1 MRFVAEITLTVSGSA
16 QTFYVASSGWTTRP
30 TDTPASTHIAGRLLD
45 AGSLS
50 RSLFSGARVAG
61 ATRPAFGMLR
71 IVNADGA
78 LDAWAGYAAGGG
90 KVLVRMGD
98 EDAAYPAG
106 YTTVYIA
113 YVKRLV
119 CTMRDIEIHLRDR
132 SDLLDRPFLT
142 RGFAGT
148 GGFEGTTGVSGRLRQ
163 WVSEAPGYIEPQM
176 VDVNRQLYFVHST
189 QCYPGGRGAHKV
201 YEGGVEIAREAD
213 YASSSDCWSTAPTP
227 GKARYLF
234 DTDGVWFRIAAP
246 PVYDLRCFAYGQMPG
261 GSAWNA
267 VALAAQAGIAG
278 GTGTLGVTDIL
289 VDDDRTYL
297 EVLTDAAA
305 AIGWFGMT
313 RLDAF
318 RCGTLAAPSGSP
330 VYEFTQHNARGWSRG
345 YVPGMEEP
353 VWRVTLNGGQTW
365 PSNIAA
371 AAPDTMI
378 EALTRSPWQ
387 SSSVVEDA
395 AILAANPGALHAVV
409 ETRSRRWTG
418 PASIAAFAATY
429 LGLFGVRRSLYTC
442 EVPMTAATLA
452 LELHDTVQIKL
463 PRFGASS
470 GVLARVVQQEIRC
483 AERRIRYGLW
493 A

>member
-30 TDTPASTHIAGRLLD
+30 TDTPASTHIAGRLID

-90 KVLVRMGD
+90 KVIVRMGD

-113 YVKRLV
+113 YVKRLS

-148 GGFEGTTGVSGRLRQ
+148 GGAEGTVGVSGRLRQ
-163 WVSEAPGYIEPQM
+163 WASEAPGFIEPMM
-176 VDVNRQLYFVHST
+176 VDVNRQLYFVHAT
-189 QCYPGGRGAHKV
+189 QCAPAGRSLHAI

-213 YASSSDCWSTAPTP
+213 YASFAECWSTPPTA
-227 GKARYLF
+227 GRARYLF
-234 DTDGVWFRIAAP
+234 DAEGVWVRIAAP
-246 PVYDLRCFAYGQMPG
+246 PVYDLRCFAYGQDDTGAAWSAVSIAARAGITG
-261 GSAWNA
+261 GSGSL
-267 VALAAQAGIAG
+267 V
-278 GTGTLGVTDIL
+278 VTDIL

-297 EVLTDAAA
+297 DLLSDAAA
-305 AIGWFGMT
+305 DVGWFGVS

-318 RCGTLAAPSGSP
+318 RCGSLSAPSGAAA
-330 VYEFTQHNARGWSRG
+330 YTFTQHNAANWTRG

-353 VWRVTLNGGQTW
+353 VWRVTLNGGKTW

-371 AAPDTMI
+371 AATDTMR
-378 EALTRSPWQ
+378 EALTRAPWQ
-387 SSSVVEDA
+387 SSTTVEDA
-395 AILAANPGALHAVV
+395 AILAANPGAIHAVV
-409 ETRSRRWTG
+409 STSARRWTG

-452 LELHDTVQIKL
+452 LELHDTVEIRL